1 MLVVL
6 NCEQILRTT
15 IYFTL
20 TGEDGS
26 VVFADTLKVLD
37 DYFIP
42 KANIPFER
50 HLFRQIVQ
58 DSSETVDQ
66 FVCRLRQRALSC
78 DFGANEDDYIRDQL
92 IDKCYSSHMRRK
104 FLEKEGTV
112 KLDDLLKI
120 SRTQEAVNRQMKVM
134 VNANASASQVN
145 AVSGKT
151 SGNTH
156 SGKVKKCFDCGLEGH
171 FKGDYKCP
179 ARGKACRECGDY
191 DHFRNQCSW
200 FRRHG
205 GGRGAAGGGRGAVGG
220 GRGAAGGGR
229 RATGGGRFQRRPG
242 RTREANHVAGVDD
255 SDQRPNRCN
264 VVLNMRLLWSPLRN
278 KIVAW

>member
-1 MLVVL
+1 MPAGGETGGEASGETGGETSGETGANSVAVTLDVGSLNSFDPKGDPHGLSQRWKRWKRVFMLYVDGKGITNDKQKRALLSHVAGM
-6 NCEQILRTT
+6 EVQE

-42 KANIPFER
+42 KVNIPFER
-50 HLFRQIVQ
+50 HLFRQIAQ

-104 FLEKEGTV
+104 FLEKEGTI

-120 SRTQEAVNRQMKVM
+120 TRTQEAVNRQMKVM
-134 VNANASASQVN
+134 VNANASP
-145 AVSGKT
+145 K
-151 SGNTH
+151 
-156 SGKVKKCFDCGLEGH
+156 
-171 FKGDYKCP
+171 
-179 ARGKACRECGDY
+179 
-191 DHFRNQCSW
+191 
-200 FRRHG
+200 
-205 GGRGAAGGGRGAVGG
+205 
-220 GRGAAGGGR
+220 
-229 RATGGGRFQRRPG
+229 
-242 RTREANHVAGVDD
+242 
-255 SDQRPNRCN
+255 
-264 VVLNMRLLWSPLRN
+264 
-278 KIVAW
+278 